1 MPLSLAVD
9 QLADNSSSEE
19 ETEASPS
26 QLKSSKLPTYSDAE
40 ELGAACESPTYSDAE
55 LGEDV
60 GESPAY
66 SSGEESD
73 CGNALANASDADN
86 IPSTSSPAQSPL
98 YPGAKINA
106 ATGALL
112 LHSLTMKHGLTHA
125 ALADILQL
133 LRLHLPE
140 NSTPAAYGS
149 VHRLLNASSLKSSA
163 EVVHILCRDCGIEL
177 VSEVSSSGH
186 GGECLHSH
194 VIEFYELSL
203 DAQILILHAHIMSNQ
218 YIHIPGHSQFVS
230 LLQWRFSH
238 IADGCIRDVYDGTA
252 YNQLTSPGGFLSVPT
267 NLTLLMNT
275 DGAQVFRS
283 SSHTLWPVFFV
294 INELPSALRYT
305 IIIHALVLLYLAIHI
320 MCM

>member
-1 MPLSLAVD
+1 MNTEKAMQSKRGPYKRYLKDPSFPIPKQTLWNWRTRDSYIATTSNTCCALSNETSMPLSLAMD

-73 CGNALANASDADN
+73 CGNALANASDADK

-140 NSTPAAYGS
+140 HSTPAAYGS

-163 EVVHILCRDCGIEL
+163 ME
-177 VSEVSSSGH
+177 
-186 GGECLHSH
+186 
-194 VIEFYELSL
+194 
-203 DAQILILHAHIMSNQ
+203 
-218 YIHIPGHSQFVS
+218 
-230 LLQWRFSH
+230 
-238 IADGCIRDVYDGTA
+238 GTA
-252 YNQLTSPGGFLSVPT
+252 CILMSSPVCLTFTMEV
-267 NLTLLMNT
+267 
-275 DGAQVFRS
+275 
-283 SSHTLWPVFFV
+283 
-294 INELPSALRYT
+294 
-305 IIIHALVLLYLAIHI
+305 
-320 MCM
+320 